1 MPLIEN
7 SFSFFFFFPPKNAFQ
22 FLEFNSWR
30 CDKYMLLLLFDIF
43 PKNIVKVQLL
53 VLATKTFI
61 IFYYIHLC
69 IYIIIY

>member
-7 SFSFFFFFPPKNAFQ
+7 SFFFFSPKNAFQ

-30 CDKYMLLLLFDIF
+30 CNKYMLLLLFDIF
-43 PKNIVKVQLL
+43 LQNIVKVELF
-53 VLATKTFI
+53 VLAAKTLI

-69 IYIIIY
+69 IYVIIY

>member
-7 SFSFFFFFPPKNAFQ
+7 SFFFFFYPKNAFQ
-22 FLEFNSWR
+22 FLELNSWR
-30 CDKYMLLLLFDIF
+30 CDKCMLLLLFDIF

-69 IYIIIY
+69 IYVIIY